1 MIKPSHGIILCVIL
15 ITFICLVFSIGQIT
29 ESYKTK
35 STLCERTVNCIENEI
50 SCSSYEYEQYKN
62 CLVYLEQTT
71 LTKQITVMIP
81 VVVIWL
87 ISVLGMIFMYVIAK
101 AIEKESDIK

>member
-1 MIKPSHGIILCVIL
+1 
-15 ITFICLVFSIGQIT
+15 
-29 ESYKTK
+29 
-35 STLCERTVNCIENEI
+35 
-50 SCSSYEYEQYKN
+50 
-62 CLVYLEQTT
+62 
-71 LTKQITVMIP
+71 MIP